1 MNNAQGGKKKE
12 TSVYPQVWKFIHKTL
27 HFSPNNPPLKS
38 TNIGFLYVSN
48 KPGIPPFFEVSRF
61 LSNILSDNLASI

>member
-1 MNNAQGGKKKE
+1 MNNAQGGKKGNLSLSSGME
-12 TSVYPQVWKFIHKTL
+12 FIHKTL